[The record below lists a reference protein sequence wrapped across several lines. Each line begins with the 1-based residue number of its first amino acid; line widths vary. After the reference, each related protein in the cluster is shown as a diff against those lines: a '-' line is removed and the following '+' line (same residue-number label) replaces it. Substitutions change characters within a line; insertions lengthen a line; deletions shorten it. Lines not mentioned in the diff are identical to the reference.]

1 MYFLSN
7 TLHFWSVFGA
17 IFLLATLAALFS
29 ERAGIINIAI
39 NGFMIIG
46 ATLYS
51 YFGWAF
57 AATSPFVQIPIF
69 LLAALLTGVFSLIFY
84 WFAVKVKSNHIIA
97 GIAMNTLAVTFAVVV
112 LLTVSGYDPLSNT
125 KRNINWK
132 FLRDLNLSEYLTLAQ
147 DPYGFSRLLAF
158 RSFLTVFLAFLVWF
172 VLEKTRWG
180 LRFKAVGENPR
191 AADSVGVNVF
201 ATQLRACFISG
212 VLAAFAGQ
220 IFVSAVAVS
229 INTFYGNVSGL
240 GFISLTLI
248 IIGRWGVKR
257 VVASSLIFALIY
269 SISNTIQYVP
279 TLQLKD
285 YSFFLQAAPFVIT
298 LLYQV
303 FSSFRLVASQ
313 TSKWPRIVLVKHNS
327 FAPAAV
333 GKHYDPNKRE
343 V

>member
-7 TLHFWSVFGA
+7 TLHFWSVFGS

-29 ERAGIINIAI
+29 ERAGLINIAI

-51 YFGWAF
+51 FFGWAF
-57 AATSPFVQIPIF
+57 GAFSPFAQIPIF
-69 LLAALLTGVFSLIFY
+69 FISALITGVFALIFY
-84 WFAVKVKSNHIIA
+84 LFSVKIKSNHIIA
-97 GIAMNTLAVTFAVVV
+97 GIAMNTLAATFAVVV
-112 LLTVSGYDPLSNT
+112 LLTVSGYDPLSDT

-147 DPYGFSRLLAF
+147 DPYGFSRLLAY
-158 RSFLTVFLAFLVWF
+158 RSLLTVVLAFLAWF
-172 VLEKTRWG
+172 FLQKTRWG
-180 LRFKAVGENPR
+180 LRFKVVGENPR

-201 ATQLRACFISG
+201 AFKMQACFLSG
-212 VLAAFAGQ
+212 VFAAFAGQ
-220 IFVSAVAVS
+220 IFVSAVATS

-248 IIGRWGVKR
+248 IIGRWEFKR
-257 VVASSLIFALIY
+257 AALSSLIFALIY

-279 TLQLKD
+279 SLNLKD
-285 YSFFLQAAPFVIT
+285 YSFFLLAAPFIIT
-298 LLYQV
+298 LLFQII
-303 FSSFRLVASQ
+303 SSFRVVRSK
-313 TSKWPRIVLVKHNS
+313 TSKRLKLVLVKYNS
-327 FAPAAV
+327 FAPAAI
-333 GKHYDPNKRE
+333 GKHYDPNKRD